1 MIVRRLG
8 AADAAAFRDVR
19 LLALRESPAA
29 FGSSE
34 HEEAPQPLDW
44 FAARLEAADAAMF
57 GAFDGD
63 ALAGIAGVVRE
74 RAAKERHRATIR
86 AMFVAPAYRGRGLG
100 SALLREALATAA
112 AMPGV
117 WQVVLA
123 ATAGNEAALALYS
136 AHGFTPYGRLPAALF
151 VDGAYHDDLLLV
163 RTIDG
168 AGQGVG
174 YPPVRESGDVD

>member
-1 MIVRRLG
+1 VIVRRLG

-19 LLALRESPAA
+19 LLALRESPTA

-63 ALAGIAGVVRE
+63 TLAGIAGVVRE
-74 RAAKERHRATIR
+74 RAAKERHRATVR

-100 SALLREALATAA
+100 TALLREVLAAAA
-112 AMPGV
+112 AMAGV
-117 WQVVLA
+117 SQVVLA
-123 ATAGNEAALALYS
+123 ATAGNEAALALYR
-136 AHGFTPYGRLPAALF
+136 AHGFTPYGRLPGALF
-151 VDGAYHDDLLLV
+151 VDGAYYDDVLMV
-163 RTIDG
+163 RTVGGD
-168 AGQGVG
+168 AGVG
-174 YPPVRESGDVD
+174 YPPLRESVDVD